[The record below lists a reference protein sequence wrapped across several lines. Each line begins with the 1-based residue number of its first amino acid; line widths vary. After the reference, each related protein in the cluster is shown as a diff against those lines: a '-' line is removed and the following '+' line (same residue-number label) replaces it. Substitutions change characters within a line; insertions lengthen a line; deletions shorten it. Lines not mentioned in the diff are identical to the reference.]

1 MIRKLM
7 MVAAAAAMPLG
18 VIAATGGIATAKAL
32 PTDASHDTVTCTGI
46 SGSVKFKP
54 ALTTNGTPSSSG
66 TTSIKGA
73 LTGCT
78 TNGGFSI
85 VSNKVKGVLTSTS
98 THACT
103 GLAGITQE
111 TGTLTVTWKASVK
124 LVSKTS
130 TITIHTAQGGF
141 DNTATHANFK
151 IPGSPGGTNSSVSG
165 SFAGNDGGASSTT
178 DANSVETLA
187 AIGASCGAKGLKAIT
202 LANPTDG
209 HPAAVL
215 G

>member
-54 ALTTNGTPSSSG
+54 ALTTSGSPSSSG

-103 GLAGITQE
+103 GLAG
-111 TGTLTVTWKASVK
+111 
-124 LVSKTS
+124 
-130 TITIHTAQGGF
+130 
-141 DNTATHANFK
+141 
-151 IPGSPGGTNSSVSG
+151 
-165 SFAGNDGGASSTT
+165 
-178 DANSVETLA
+178 
-187 AIGASCGAKGLKAIT
+187 
-202 LANPTDG
+202 
-209 HPAAVL
+209 
-215 G
+215 